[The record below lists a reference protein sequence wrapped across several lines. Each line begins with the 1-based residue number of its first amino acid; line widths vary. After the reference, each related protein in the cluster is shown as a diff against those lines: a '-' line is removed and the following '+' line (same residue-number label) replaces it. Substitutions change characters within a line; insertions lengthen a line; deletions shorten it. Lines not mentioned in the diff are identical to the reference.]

1 MHEDMSY
8 EKPEGNFINIVRLFF
23 FSISDVTWMFDE
35 VEEDEEV
42 EGTLKSFAKMFRIK
56 QI

>member
-8 EKPEGNFINIVRLFF
+8 EKPEGNFINIVRLF

>member
-1 MHEDMSY
+1 MKICPMKNQRVISS
-8 EKPEGNFINIVRLFF
+8 ISCVFF